1 MLPGLW
7 NQRTR
12 LILVWAQWVALAL
25 AIFASVAVQQG
36 ADALVLGAA
45 GIAGIFVLGSTMTPL
60 AWLRRPLALDAAV
73 VAGVIL
79 TMVAVT
85 LTGSANSP
93 YLLLAITPTLWA
105 GFFGGAR
112 PAFSAALLASGL
124 LLLVELSDETVDIP
138 GILLVAGI
146 QLLIAIT
153 ISQVRRLLG
162 EIQTRNTQM
171 EDQQQIAARRIGE
184 LEDAHDLLGRLAEV
198 TAGQDVNPMSL
209 ATAALEELVEL
220 HPGMAAAAAIDSN
233 RGPVL
238 VARVGTEP
246 PNPTRNTL
254 PLVAGGKETGWV
266 MIATPHPMG
275 RSDLGTISETLTPLA
290 LAFSNILLLQSIAA
304 RAINEERVRIARDL
318 HDDLGPSLAS
328 LGLALDMTLI
338 NHPLEG
344 PVADQITHLRRSVS
358 YLVDDIRKTVA
369 DLRAEPEPSLVN
381 LLKEI
386 TAEVGDMQ
394 GFSVEL
400 DERRP
405 PRPSVAHELAA
416 IANEAIRNAINHS
429 GATRISVSGIVDF
442 DRGWVS
448 IQDNGVGF
456 DPGSVADGHYGLL
469 GMKERA
475 RKIGGSLSIRSDVRG
490 TDVSV
495 EWGPR

>member
-1 MLPGLW
+1 MLPGVW

-12 LILVWAQWVALAL
+12 LILVWAQWIALAL
-25 AIFASVAVQQG
+25 AIFASFAAEQG
-36 ADALVLGAA
+36 VTPLVLGAA
-45 GIAGIFVLGSTMTPL
+45 GMGGTFVLGSTMTPL
-60 AWLRRPLALDAAV
+60 AWLKKPLVLDGAV
-73 VAGVIL
+73 MSGVIL
-79 TMVAVT
+79 TMIAVT

-105 GFFGGAR
+105 GFFGGVR
-112 PAFSAALLASGL
+112 TAFSAALLASGL
-124 LLLVELSDETVDIP
+124 LLLVELSDETVDVP
-138 GILLVAGI
+138 GVLLVAGI

-171 EDQQQIAARRIGE
+171 EDQQQVAARRIRE
-184 LEDAHDLLGRLAEV
+184 LENAHDLLGRLAEV

-209 ATAALEELVEL
+209 ATAALDDLVDL
-220 HPGMAAAAAIDSN
+220 HPGMAAAAAIDST

-238 VARVGTEP
+238 VARAGIEP

-254 PLVAGGKETGWV
+254 PLIAGGRETGWV
-266 MIATPHPMG
+266 MIATPHPVSKG
-275 RSDLGTISETLTPLA
+275 ELGTISETLTPLA
-290 LAFSNILLLQSIAA
+290 LAFSNILMLQSIAA

-386 TAEVGDMQ
+386 AAEVGDRP
-394 GFSVEL
+394 GISIEL

-416 IANEAIRNAINHS
+416 IANEAIRNAVNHS
-429 GATRISVSGIVDF
+429 GASRITVSGMVDF
-442 DRGWVS
+442 DRGWAS
-448 IQDNGVGF
+448 IHDNGVGF
-456 DPGSVADGHYGLL
+456 DPGSVRDGHYGLL

-475 RKIGGSLSIRSDVRG
+475 RKIGGGLKIRSDGDG